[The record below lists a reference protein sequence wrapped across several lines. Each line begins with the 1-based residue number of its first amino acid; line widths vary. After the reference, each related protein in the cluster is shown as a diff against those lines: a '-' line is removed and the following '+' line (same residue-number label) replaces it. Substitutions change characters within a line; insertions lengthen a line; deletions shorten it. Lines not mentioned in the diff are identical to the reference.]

1 MLFRS
6 NSQSRRGNKHVEDF
20 LICYNAI
27 KSHLDFTPD
36 IQLWIED
43 DVVLMENFFSTL
55 SSILAF
61 RKPILST
68 STWLDIKLY
77 KTPRLRGYA
86 WDFQPLTELVS
97 TALLFAF
104 VMNTIF
110 LKVCSNTKFSARLL
124 ILFICF
130 LITLKAIS
138 R

>member
-1 MLFRS
+1 M
-6 NSQSRRGNKHVEDF
+6 EDF

-27 KSHLDFTPD
+27 KNQLEFTPD

-43 DVVLMENFFSTL
+43 DVVLMENFFPTL
-55 SSILAF
+55 KSILAL
-61 RKPILST
+61 RKPGLST
-68 STWLDIKLY
+68 TPWLDIKLY

-104 VMNTIF
+104 VIDTIF
-110 LKVCSNTKFSARLL
+110 LKVYSNKKFSARLL